1 MGVFGRLFGREGR
14 QDSPGLRPAID
25 RAIDSVEP
33 LLRQAKGYPADYRKP
48 VAAALEY
55 AQSLAASV
63 PGPVSVSRESYARDT
78 LVHALFPDIDYVG
91 EAIGSSVALRDYLRE
106 LHAGRDLYALMGM
119 RRFEKSVVGMELSG
133 AVVQRDV
140 AQKAVYFTSHT
151 IENPAPT
158 EQQARELVA
167 MSFFD
172 NLVGRVKSLV
182 LQRKQ
187 DKQGL
192 LLEKDLLMAKLRT
205 ASDRDRPM
213 LEKQLDEQLKSLQ
226 AAFGAL
232 ESGQYIEDFETVLL
246 QPQRYL
252 RLDQAPINIDSM
264 GIRREG
270 DDAERGRAIMFN
282 DLIGYDRRDWTV
294 MMVHCTNLR
303 ADSFAAKLDKAYRR
317 LAI

>member
-1 MGVFGRLFGREGR
+1 ML
-14 QDSPGLRPAID
+14 QPAID

-33 LLRQAKGYPADYRKP
+33 LLRQAKGYPAHYRKP
-48 VAAALEY
+48 VAAAIEY
-55 AQSLAASV
+55 VQSLAASV
-63 PGPVSVSRESYARDT
+63 PGPVPVDRESYARDAF
-78 LVHALFPDIDYVG
+78 VHALFPDIDYVS
-91 EAIGSSVALRDYLRE
+91 EAICSSLALQEYLRDFPASRE
-106 LHAGRDLYALMGM
+106 LYALMGM
-119 RRFEKSVVGMELSG
+119 RRFEKSVVGMQLSG
-133 AVVQRDV
+133 ELVQHDV

-151 IENPAPT
+151 IENPAPS

-172 NLVGRVKSLV
+172 SLTGRVKQLA

-187 DKQGL
+187 DRQAQI
-192 LLEKDLLMAKLRT
+192 LEKDLLMGRLRT
-205 ASDRDRPM
+205 ASARERPA
-213 LEKQLDEQLKSLQ
+213 LEEQLAKLLKSLQ

-246 QPQRYL
+246 HPENFL

-270 DDAERGRAIMFN
+270 DDAKRGRAIMFN

-294 MMVHCTNLR
+294 TMVRCSNLR

-317 LAI
+317 LAV